1 MWIFDR
7 ASSPTDL
14 TVLLMQTAPVSASEI
29 LDSLASQIDLDEIPE
44 SLDVRESNNLSWTL
58 YTVES
63 QGLFRDIALADQDGM
78 TLIVILRTTPDK
90 HDALFETIFLPAVNE
105 LVLEE

>member
-90 HDALFETIFLPAVNE
+90 HDVTCPHYLGRTYFYMDI
-105 LVLEE
+105 